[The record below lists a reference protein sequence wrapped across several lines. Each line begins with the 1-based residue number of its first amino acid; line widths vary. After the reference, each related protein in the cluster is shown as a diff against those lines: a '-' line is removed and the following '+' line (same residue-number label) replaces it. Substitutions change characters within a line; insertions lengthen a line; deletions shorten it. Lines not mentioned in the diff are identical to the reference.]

1 MLPRAPKDVGRLS
14 DVLISALGA
23 ITGGEANRLK
33 LQRVKSAVVVLIDGL
48 GLVNLQQNSGHARNL
63 TRMLEASGSQGIRC
77 GFPSTT
83 AVSLVSLGTGLR
95 AGEHGILG
103 YRVLDAADKPK
114 NMLTGWENDEE
125 ARSWQPNETVF
136 ELAVKAGVVA
146 HMVASPEYAATG
158 FTALSMSGANFS
170 GVADLND
177 RVLAAQAIAKTNGT
191 ICYLYFAEL
200 DQAAHRFGVDS
211 KQWRETLEAIDSA
224 IALLRG
230 DFGVLVTA
238 DHGIV
243 DVEVSGQIY
252 LEDIPGFSDAAS
264 FAVGDPRALFAYG
277 DAVGAR
283 TALQLAGTQVYAVTP
298 EELIALG
305 WIAPELRTMGKAPDL
320 VIIAKPG
327 YACYDRRTA
336 NPRSLAMVGQH
347 GGISDEEMRVP
358 LIRAGLFV

>member
-1 MLPRAPKDVGRLS
+1 M
-14 DVLISALGA
+14 
-23 ITGGEANRLK
+23 
-33 LQRVKSAVVVLIDGL
+33 
-48 GLVNLQQNSGHARNL
+48 
-63 TRMLEASGSQGIRC
+63 
-77 GFPSTT
+77 
-83 AVSLVSLGTGLR
+83 
-95 AGEHGILG
+95 
-103 YRVLDAADKPK
+103 
-114 NMLTGWENDEE
+114 
-125 ARSWQPNETVF
+125 
-136 ELAVKAGVVA
+136 
-146 HMVASPEYAATG
+146 
-158 FTALSMSGANFS
+158 
-170 GVADLND
+170 
-177 RVLAAQAIAKTNGT
+177 
-191 ICYLYFAEL
+191 
-200 DQAAHRFGVDS
+200 
-211 KQWRETLEAIDSA
+211 
-224 IALLRG
+224 
-230 DFGVLVTA
+230 TA